1 MHKNECDISYYVDNS
16 SKNNKINLLSEQFK
30 SQSRLLDIVERIILL
45 YGLEKKNKIIVWYS
59 MTDSEIY

>member
-16 SKNNKINLLSEQFK
+16 SKNKKINLLSEQFK

-45 YGLEKKNKIIVWYS
+45 YGLDKKNKIIVWYS